1 MLTRMAQFIA
11 YYGRQLFLFCV
22 LIHNMKTTLKI
33 VGIIVSL
40 ICLFLLYVQLTFKQ
54 TFEAPLT
61 GIKSTRDS
69 ATIARGK
76 YLVLGAAHCYTCHM
90 PDSILKKGLKEQ
102 MMGGHALKT
111 PFATFYTPNITSDKE
126 TGIGNFTDEQLARA
140 IRYNLNHSSRAM
152 VGFMSYNA
160 MNDEDISAIISYLR
174 TTPPIGNVV
183 PDHKFNMLGK
193 IVMRF
198 LVKPVTSTV
207 QYIEPDTTAAYGRY
221 LAYNVMNCNG
231 CHTKRGSTG
240 EFIGEPLAGGYS
252 WDLEDATY
260 TSPNLTPDDST
271 GRISKWSQEVF
282 IRRFR
287 TGRTLENSPMPW
299 DAYQILSEHDLRA
312 LYKFLNQLPA
322 VKNAVNTY
330 KPKQIELTS
339 TRK

>member
-1 MLTRMAQFIA
+1 
-11 YYGRQLFLFCV
+11 
-22 LIHNMKTTLKI
+22 MKTTLKV

-40 ICLFLLYVQLTFKQ
+40 ICLFLLYIQFTFKQ

-61 GIKSTRDS
+61 GIKSRSDS

-76 YLVLGAAHCYTCHM
+76 YLALGAAHCYTCHM
-90 PDSILKKGLKEQ
+90 PDSILRKGLKEP

-140 IRYNLNHSSRAM
+140 IRYNLNHNSRAM

-160 MNDEDISAIISYLR
+160 MNDNDISAIISYLR
-174 TTPPIGNVV
+174 TTPPIRNVV
-183 PDHKFNMLGK
+183 PDHEYNMLGK
-193 IVMRF
+193 LVMRF
-198 LVKPVTSTV
+198 LVRPVTPTV
-207 QYIEPDTTAAYGRY
+207 QNIEPDTTALYGRY

-260 TSPNLTPDDST
+260 TSANLTPDDST
-271 GRISKWSQEVF
+271 GRISAWSEEVF
-282 IRRFR
+282 IQRFR
-287 TGRTLENSPMPW
+287 AGRTLENSPMPW
-299 DAYQILSEHDLRA
+299 DAYQILNDMDLKA
-312 LYKFLNQLPA
+312 IYKFLKRLPA

-330 KPKQIELTS
+330 KPKQRELTS
-339 TRK
+339 TTK